1 MNLLDARLKII
12 HLKQIIKKH
21 DELYFIKSSPI
32 ISDDQYDTLRRE
44 IEELEF
50 IYPELQTNNSVTQT
64 VGTKTQKGFSKIRHK
79 YPMLSLKNAFN
90 REDIINFVTRIKR
103 FAYLDTND
111 KVAIQCELKIDGV
124 SFAAYF
130 QNGKLKSAATRG
142 DGTIGE
148 DITNNIKTIAKFPAQ
163 VDYFENFEVRGEVY
177 MTKKNFLELN
187 ENITIHNKLPF
198 ANPRNAASGSLRQ
211 LNPSIT
217 KKRRLSYFVW
227 GGQISRVST
236 QKDMIQK
243 FSSFGFVTNNN
254 TLLSYNVDDII
265 NYHKIMNVER
275 VNLDYDI
282 DGLVY
287 KVNSLKLQKDIGNM
301 SRAPRWAIAH
311 KFPTEYAETRI
322 EDILLQVGRTGA
334 ITPVAKLQPI
344 NIGGTLITKASLHN
358 EKEILRKDIKI
369 GDIVLIKKAGDVIPK
384 VVDVILDKRMSTVR
398 TFVFPKRCPVCGSTI
413 VNYGNDI
420 VKRCTGDMKCDAQL
434 IERLCHFVSKNA
446 FNIEGLSKCLI
457 VYLYQKKLLRL
468 PADLFQLENL
478 ISPTQIITWK
488 RWGNKLADNLFSSIK
503 NSKSILLDKFIYAL
517 GIRYIGNTTAKIIG
531 NHFKNVD
538 ALLSFIVQ
546 DNKIEILEE
555 IKGIGK
561 VTIKNF
567 IDFFTHSH
575 NVNSIKSILKY
586 VDVVPI
592 TESRVPDSKLK
603 GKTVVFTG
611 ILRKYSRNTIHNIAR
626 KMCIKVV
633 TSVSYKVDYLIC
645 GQNAGIK
652 LHKANLLNIKIISED
667 DFLHWIHHT
676 DDEHEGN

>member
-12 HLKQIIKKH
+12 HLKQAIQKH

-32 ISDDQYDTLRRE
+32 ISDDQYDALRRE

-50 IYPELQTNNSVTQT
+50 IYPELQTNTSVTQT
-64 VGTKTQKGFSKIRHK
+64 VGTKTQKGFTKIRHK

-90 REDIINFVTRIKR
+90 REDVIDFITRIKR
-103 FAYLDTND
+103 FAYLDNRD

-177 MTKKNFLELN
+177 MTKKTFLELN
-187 ENITIHNKLPF
+187 KNITTHNKLPF

-211 LNPSIT
+211 LNPNIT
-217 KKRRLSYFVW
+217 KERRLSYFVW
-227 GGQISRVST
+227 GGQVSQVST

-243 FSSFGFVTNNN
+243 FSSFGFITNSN
-254 TLLSYNVDDII
+254 TLLSCNIDDII
-265 NYHKIMNVER
+265 NYYKIMSVKR
-275 VNLDYDI
+275 VHLDYDI

-322 EDILLQVGRTGA
+322 EDILVQVGRTGA
-334 ITPVAKLQPI
+334 ITPIAKLKPV

-384 VVDVILDKRMSTVR
+384 VIEVVLKKRMSTVKP
-398 TFVFPKRCPVCGSTI
+398 FLFPKKCPICDSEI
-413 VNYGNDI
+413 VNYGYDI

-457 VYLYQKKLLRL
+457 VYLYEKKLLKL

-478 ISPTQIITWK
+478 ISRTQIITWK
-488 RWGNKLADNLFSSIK
+488 RWGNKLADNLFLSIR

-517 GIRYIGNTTAKIIG
+517 GIRYIGNVTAKIIG

-538 ALLSFIVQ
+538 ALLSFILL
-546 DNKIEILEE
+546 DNKIKILEE
-555 IKGIGK
+555 IKGLGK
-561 VTIKNF
+561 ITIKNF
-567 IDFFTHSH
+567 VDFFSHSH
-575 NVNSIKSILKY
+575 NVNNIKSILKY

-592 TESRVPDSKLK
+592 VELRTPDNKLK

-611 ILRKYSRNTIHNIAR
+611 MLRKYSRNTIHSIAG
-626 KMCIKVV
+626 KMGIIIA
-633 TSVSYKVDYLIC
+633 TSVSSKVDYLIC

-652 LHKANLLNIKIISED
+652 LHKANLLNVKIISEN
-667 DFLHWIHHT
+667 DFLHWIGHT
-676 DDEHEGN
+676 NDKHEGD